1 MTYLIQRRSLIAA
14 QPGTIA
20 DMRKL
25 LDEFQAEGAPDV
37 ASLEIEN
44 GQVYCGW
51 EESEH
56 GDHDRAS
63 SPAPVGQGPAPEAG

>member
-1 MTYLIQRRSLIAA
+1 MTELIQRRSLIAA

-25 LDEFQAEGAPDV
+25 LDEFQTEGAPDV
-37 ASLEIEN
+37 AGLEIEN

-56 GDHDRAS
+56 GNHDRAQS
-63 SPAPVGQGPAPEAG
+63 AAPVRPGPAPEAD